1 MHRTSDRSRFYAV
14 PRVLDACF
22 DVGGS
27 ELHLLTNVDGRRHQR
42 CIANRTEEIDLL
54 LTWLAGRAKLEGYSN
69 VRVVVEA
76 TGVYHE
82 LLLRMARM
90 RGMETCFV
98 SAEAASKNRLVI
110 FGDTGK
116 TDKRD
121 PVAIAD
127 LAARGIVLR
136 DRDQSDDFSALRC
149 AGVLYARAEKSGIRA
164 KNQIHRAMRRLFPD
178 FDFSP
183 SFLFGHSG
191 RAVFQCT
198 GFDPKRIVR
207 SGKKRLTRRL
217 KKIVPRIRHQ
227 SIDRLLATAKMSTTS
242 ASPPM
247 THELY
252 VLDMKQAWQDLV
264 AAELRKHEAQVI
276 LEDLYDRF
284 CACDPSLP
292 APQKGLASKLSL
304 ARFVAKTGSFSD
316 FTSWREVLKYIGLNL
331 RERQSGRYRG
341 KTRVSKKGRVLAR
354 HVLNQMVVPLVRRT
368 RLLGPWYRHMI
379 DVEKKQGPVAIIA
392 AARKLVKILWGWSKS
407 DQEFDEVRVFC
418 FAGDFKAAA

>member
-1 MHRTSDRSRFYAV
+1 MHRTSDRSRFHALS
-14 PRVLDACF
+14 RVLDACF

-27 ELHLLTNVDGRRHQR
+27 ELHLFSVIDGRKHQR
-42 CIANRTEEIDLL
+42 CIQNRTEEIDQL
-54 LTWLAGRAKLEGYSN
+54 LTWLAARAKLEGYSN

-98 SAEAASKNRLVI
+98 SAEAASKNRVVL

-127 LAARGIVLR
+127 LAARDIVLR
-136 DRDQSDDFSALRC
+136 DRDLSDEYLALRS

-164 KNQIHRAMRRLFPD
+164 KNQVHRAMRRVFPD

-183 SFLFGHSG
+183 SFLFGQSG

-198 GFDPKRIVR
+198 GFDPSRIVR
-207 SGKKRLTRRL
+207 SGKKRLTRQL
-217 KKIVPRIRHQ
+217 KKIVPRIQYQ
-227 SIDRLLATAKMSTTS
+227 SIDRLLATAKMSVES
-242 ASPPM
+242 ASPPN
-247 THELY
+247 THELC
-252 VLDMKQAWQDLV
+252 VLDMKYAWQDFL
-264 AAELRKHEAQVI
+264 AAEQRKLEAQAI
-276 LEDLYDRF
+276 LESLYDQV
-284 CACDPSLP
+284 CELDSSLP

-304 ARFVAKTGSFSD
+304 ARFVGETGSFSD
-316 FTSWREVLKYIGLNL
+316 FSSWREVLKYIGLNL

-341 KTRVSKKGRVLAR
+341 KTKVSKKGRTLAR

-379 DVEKKQGPVAIIA
+379 DVEKKPGPVAITA

-407 DQEFDEVRVFC
+407 DQVFDEARVFSC
-418 FAGDFKAAA
+418 AGQYKAAA

>member
-1 MHRTSDRSRFYAV
+1 MHRTTDRSRFHAV

-27 ELHLLTNVDGRRHQR
+27 ELHLYSVIDGLKHQR
-42 CIANRTEEIDLL
+42 CIQNRTEEIEQL
-54 LTWLAGRAKLEGYSN
+54 LTWLAARAKLEGYSN

-98 SAEAASKNRLVI
+98 SAEAASKNRVVL

-127 LAARGIVLR
+127 LAARDIVIR
-136 DRDQSDDFSALRC
+136 DRDLSDEYLALRS
-149 AGVLYARAEKSGIRA
+149 AGVLYARAEKNGIRA
-164 KNQIHRAMRRLFPD
+164 KNQVHRAMRRLFPD

-191 RAVFQCT
+191 RAVFQST
-198 GFDPKRIVR
+198 GFDPFRIAR

-217 KKIVPRIRHQ
+217 KKIVRRIRHQ
-227 SIDRLLATAKMSTTS
+227 SIDRLLETAKASIES
-242 ASPPM
+242 ASPPN
-247 THELY
+247 THEVY
-252 VLDMKQAWQDLV
+252 VLDMKYAWQDFL
-264 AAELRKHEAQVI
+264 AAEQRKFEAQVI
-276 LEDLYDRF
+276 LEDLYDRLREL
-284 CACDPSLP
+284 DPSLP

-304 ARFVAKTGSFSD
+304 ARFVGETGSFSD
-316 FTSWREVLKYIGLNL
+316 FSSWREVLKYIGLNL

-341 KTRVSKKGRVLAR
+341 KTKVSKKGRSLAR

-368 RLLGPWYRHMI
+368 RLMGPWYRHLI
-379 DVEKKQGPVAIIA
+379 DVEKKPGPVAITA

-407 DQEFDEVRVFC
+407 DQEFDEARVFSC
-418 FAGDFKAAA
+418 AGDYKAAA

>member
-1 MHRTSDRSRFYAV
+1 MHRTSDRSRFHV
-14 PRVLDACF
+14 TPRVLDACF

-27 ELHLLTNVDGRRHQR
+27 ELHLFSVIDGQKHQR
-42 CIANRTEEIDLL
+42 CIQNRTEEIEQL
-54 LTWLAGRAKLEGYSN
+54 LTWLGARAKLEGYSN
-69 VRVVVEA
+69 VRVVVEP

-98 SAEAASKNRLVI
+98 SAEAASKNRVVL

-127 LAARGIVLR
+127 LAAREIVIR
-136 DRDQSDDFSALRC
+136 DRDLSDEYLALRS
-149 AGVLYARAEKSGIRA
+149 AGALYARAEKSGIRA

-198 GFDPKRIVR
+198 GFDPFRIVR

-217 KKIVPRIRHQ
+217 KRIVPRIRHQ
-227 SIDRLLATAKMSTTS
+227 SIDRLQKTARTSVGS
-242 ASPPM
+242 ASPPA

-252 VLDMKQAWQDLV
+252 VLDMKYAWQDLV
-264 AAELRKHEAQVI
+264 VAEQRKREARVI
-276 LEDLYDRF
+276 LEDLYDKL

-304 ARFVAKTGSFSD
+304 ARFVAETGSFSD
-316 FTSWREVLKYIGLNL
+316 FSSWREVLKYIGLNL
-331 RERQSGRYRG
+331 RERQNGRYRG
-341 KTRVSKKGRVLAR
+341 KTRVSKKGRSLAR

-368 RLLGPWYRHMI
+368 RLLGPWYRHMK
-379 DVEKKQGPVAIIA
+379 DVEKKPGPVAITA

-407 DQEFDEVRVFC
+407 DQEFDEARVFSC
-418 FAGDFKAAA
+418 AGEYKAAA